1 MFRMDIRGVRSARRT
16 YTTAALALTTLLTG
30 LLSGCAGSPHPAADG
45 ASGHSSHADHAGG
58 APSPDGGLPGV
69 GPRLSA
75 RIAEDTRQAV
85 VVYGDGRDSADSTLV
100 LYHRDGDDHWTK
112 QRSWKA
118 HNGKRGWTTHHH
130 EGDKR
135 SPSGV
140 YTLSD
145 AGGVLPDP
153 GTALPYTHS
162 AAFTPPSYWSP
173 RTRHDFDYVIAI
185 DYNRRTGVS
194 PLDPTR
200 PQGQSKGGSIWLH
213 MDHGSG
219 TSGCVSLSEDGM
231 RYLLRH
237 LKPDDHPVVVMGTRA
252 LLRT

>member
-1 MFRMDIRGVRSARRT
+1 MFRMDIPGVRPARRT
-16 YTTAALALTTLLTG
+16 YTTAALALTTILTG
-30 LLSGCAGSPHPAADG
+30 LLSGCAGGAHDAAADG
-45 ASGHSSHADHAGG
+45 SGHTAHSDHAGA
-58 APSPDGGLPGV
+58 APTPDGDIPGV

-75 RIAEDTRQAV
+75 HIHDETRQAV
-85 VVYGDGRDSADSTLV
+85 AVYGKGRDSADSTVV
-100 LYHRDGDDHWTK
+100 LYRRDGERWTK
-112 QRSWKA
+112 EGAWKA

-140 YTLSD
+140 FTLSD

-162 AAFTPPSYWSP
+162 AAFTPPAYWSP

-194 PLDPTR
+194 PLDPAR
-200 PQGQSKGGSIWLH
+200 PQGQSKGGGIWLH
-213 MDHGSG
+213 LDHGSG
-219 TSGCVSLSEDGM
+219 TSACVSLSKDGM
-231 RYLLRH
+231 TYLLRH

-252 LLRT
+252 LLRK

>member
-1 MFRMDIRGVRSARRT
+1 MVRMDIRGARPGSRRSGT
-16 YTTAALALTTLLTG
+16 IALALTMSLAG
-30 LLSGCAGSPHPAADG
+30 LVAGCAGGGHPATGEA
-45 ASGHSSHADHAGG
+45 AGHSEQPTAS
-58 APSPDGGLPGV
+58 PSPDGRIPGV

-75 RIAEDTRQAV
+75 HIPDDTRQAV
-85 VVYGDGRDSADSTLV
+85 AVYGKGRDSGDATV
-100 LYHRDGDDHWTK
+100 ALYRRDGEDWAK
-112 QRSWKA
+112 EGSWPA
-118 HNGKRGWTTHHH
+118 HNGKRGWTTDHH

-140 YTLSD
+140 FTLSD

-162 AAFTPPSYWSP
+162 SAFTPPSYWSP

-200 PQGQSKGGSIWLH
+200 PQGQDKGGSIWLH

-219 TSGCVSLSEDGM
+219 TSGCVSLSGDGM

-237 LKPDDHPVVVMGTRA
+237 LKPDENPVVVMGTRA
-252 LLRT
+252 LLHR

>member
-1 MFRMDIRGVRSARRT
+1 MVRMDIRGARAARRKGR
-16 YTTAALALTTLLTG
+16 TAALALTLSLAALLA
-30 LLSGCAGSPHPAADG
+30 GCAGSGTPSAAGDAAHSERPT
-45 ASGHSSHADHAGG
+45 AS
-58 APSPDGGLPGV
+58 PSPDGRIPGV
-69 GPRLSA
+69 GSRLSA
-75 RIAEDTRQAV
+75 HIPDDTRQAV
-85 VVYGDGRDSADSTLV
+85 AVYGKGRDSADSTVV
-100 LYHRDGDDHWTK
+100 LYRRDGDDWTK
-112 QRSWKA
+112 EGSWPA
-118 HNGKRGWTTHHH
+118 HNGKRGWTTDHH

-153 GTALPYTHS
+153 GTELPYTHS

-219 TSGCVSLSEDGM
+219 TSGCVSLSKDGM
-231 RYLLRH
+231 RHLLRQ
-237 LKPDDHPVVVMGTRA
+237 LKPDDDPVVVMGTRA
-252 LLRT
+252 LLRK

>member
-1 MFRMDIRGVRSARRT
+1 MVGMDTGGVRTARSGSR
-16 YTTAALALTTLLTG
+16 TAALALTMGLVG
-30 LLSGCAGSPHPAADG
+30 LLAGCAGGAHRAAGD
-45 ASGHSSHADHAGG
+45 AAGHSSQPTAS
-58 APSPDGGLPGV
+58 PSPDGRIPGV

-75 RIAEDTRQAV
+75 HVPDGARQAV
-85 VVYGDGRDSADSTLV
+85 AVYGDGRDSADSTVV
-100 LYHRDGDDHWTK
+100 LYHRDGDAWEK
-112 QRSWKA
+112 ERSWPA
-118 HNGKRGWTTHHH
+118 HNGKRGWTADHHA
-130 EGDKR
+130 GDKR

-140 YTLSD
+140 FTLSD

-173 RTRHDFDYVIAI
+173 RTRHDFDYVIAV

-194 PLDPTR
+194 PLDPAR
-200 PQGQSKGGSIWLH
+200 PQGQSKGGGIWLH

-219 TSGCVSLSEDGM
+219 TSGCVSLSKDGM

-237 LKPDDHPVVVMGTRA
+237 LKPDENPVVVMGTRA
-252 LLRT
+252 LLRH